1 MLCPEIEKKNKA
13 IQTKELELNK
23 ALASAEAERLRLE
36 TARKELEKVSLSVSN
51 AFNVSYVFNAQGWEL
66 KHLNVLSTIKYE
78 RV

>member
-51 AFNVSYVFNAQGWEL
+51 AFNVSYVFNAQG
-66 KHLNVLSTIKYE
+66 
-78 RV
+78 